1 MNKSR
6 ISKAKILLKYFLEF
20 HHVLLMSPLL
30 LFSIIFHQRHFELV
44 WVLSCS
50 SFFWNSHKKRL
61 SECFTFEAVLD
72 HLHFVVR
79 KLRWL
84 YLWHDSLTIGKT
96 LSRVLGRI
104 VKDLLAI
111 LKSIWRKNSRSEARF
126 QLARRSLPERHEV
139 LFLGRARIICSW
151 AQRARSQLE
160 FGNELFFLSGRLHWH
175 SPVEG
180 SSSRTGSNWIS
191 SVRRFLSFL
200 SLILESKT
208 WMFFFLTFF
217 WRGDIFSRRIYR
229 RRRNLRWFLLK
240 FWARFCDRR
249 FDIDIRILFRF
260 YILIFFRF

>member
-79 KLRWL
+79 KLWWL
-84 YLWHDSLTIGKT
+84 YFWHDSLTIGKA
-96 LSRVLGRI
+96 LSRALGRI
-104 VKDLLAI
+104 VKDLLAV

-126 QLARRSLPERHEV
+126 QLARGSLPGRHEV

-151 AQRARSQLE
+151 ARRTRSQLK
-160 FGNELFFLSGRLHWH
+160 FGNEVFFLSGRLCWQ
-175 SPVEG
+175 SPVE
-180 SSSRTGSNWIS
+180 SSSSHTGSNWIS
-191 SVRRFLSFL
+191 SVRRCLSFQ
-200 SLILESKT
+200 SLIKHEFS
-208 WMFFFLTFF
+208 FLTFF

-229 RRRNLRWFLLK
+229 RRRNHRWFLLK
-240 FWARFCDRR
+240 FRARFCDRR

>member
-1 MNKSR
+1 
-6 ISKAKILLKYFLEF
+6 
-20 HHVLLMSPLL
+20 MSSLL
-30 LFSIIFHQRHFELV
+30 LFSIFFHQRHFEHIRV
-44 WVLSCS
+44 FSCS
-50 SFFWNSHKKRL
+50 SCFWNCHKKSF
-61 SECFTFEAVLD
+61 SEICFTFEAVLD

-96 LSRVLGRI
+96 LSRALGRI
-104 VKDLLAI
+104 VKDLLAV

-126 QLARRSLPERHEV
+126 QLARGSLPGRQEV

-160 FGNELFFLSGRLHWH
+160 FGNELFFLSGRLRWH
-175 SPVEG
+175 TPVEG
-180 SSSRTGSNWIS
+180 SSSRTGSYWIS
-191 SVRRFLSFL
+191 SVRRILSFK
-200 SLILESKT
+200 ILMKDELTS
-208 WMFFFLTFF
+208 FFLTFF
-217 WRGDIFSRRIYR
+217 WRGDIFSRRNYR